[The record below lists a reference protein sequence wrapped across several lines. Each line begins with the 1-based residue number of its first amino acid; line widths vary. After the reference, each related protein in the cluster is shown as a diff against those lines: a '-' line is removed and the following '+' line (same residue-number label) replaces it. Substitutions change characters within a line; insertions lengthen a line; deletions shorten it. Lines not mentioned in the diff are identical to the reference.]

1 MFEACPETKASL
13 DKFKSTAND
22 ALRTHEPFINYCAN
36 LMEQFDTAITELDD
50 ADKTHAKLQTI
61 GTQYRADHM
70 PDTFIKVSG
79 GQARAVEQT
88 LGDRYSDRMR
98 SIYEV
103 FVDYLIKAMLEGYS
117 N

>member
-1 MFEACPETKASL
+1 M
-13 DKFKSTAND
+13 
-22 ALRTHEPFINYCAN
+22 RQPF
-36 LMEQFDTAITELDD
+36 L
-50 ADKTHAKLQTI
+50 
-61 GTQYRADHM
+61 
-70 PDTFIKVSG
+70 
-79 GQARAVEQT
+79 RAVEQT